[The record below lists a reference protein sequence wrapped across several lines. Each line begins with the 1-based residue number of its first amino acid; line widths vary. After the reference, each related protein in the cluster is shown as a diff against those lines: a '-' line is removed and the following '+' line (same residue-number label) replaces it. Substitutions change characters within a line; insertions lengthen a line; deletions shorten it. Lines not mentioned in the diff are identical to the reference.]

1 VALFDG
7 CKRAGVRRVVHVS
20 AIGASAEGQT
30 DFART
35 KAQADAH
42 LAGLDLDWTILRPAL
57 VMAPAV
63 YGGTAMLRALA
74 AFPLFV
80 PGISAAGDIQV
91 VSIDDLTETVAL
103 GLRPGTPAKAI
114 WEVAHPQVHTL
125 GDIVAALHGWLGFA
139 PRPIVNVPLPLVSL
153 ISFPAAVAG
162 FLGWRSPAR
171 PTALTQLAGGVVGD
185 TSAWSQ
191 ATGIKPKSLSDIL
204 AAYPAAVQDR
214 WFAQLYLLKPL
225 AIVAL
230 SLFWMATGFN
240 AVGPGRESSVAQFAA
255 TGFSVQTAGVVV
267 LLGAWFDII
276 LGAMLLVRRFAK
288 PVLKIMLAAT
298 LFYLLAGTW
307 LAPQLWFDPLGPL
320 VKIVPMLVAT
330 ALTLAIMDER

>member
-1 VALFDG
+1 
-7 CKRAGVRRVVHVS
+7 VHVS
-20 AIGASAEGQT
+20 AIGASVDGRT

-80 PGISAAGDIQV
+80 PAVSTAKQIQV

-103 GLRPGTPAKAI
+103 CLRPEAPARTI
-114 WEVAHPQVHTL
+114 WEVAHPQPHAL
-125 GDIVAALHGWLGFA
+125 GDIVAALRGWLGFA
-139 PRPIVNVPLPLVSL
+139 LRPIVNVPLPMVTC
-153 ISFPAAVAG
+153 ISYLAAGAG

-171 PTALTQLAGGVVGD
+171 PTALTQLVGGVVGD
-185 TSAWSQ
+185 PAPWSQ
-191 ATGIKPKSLSDIL
+191 ATGIKPRSLSDIL
-204 AAYPAAVQDR
+204 AERPASVQER
-214 WFAQLYLLKPL
+214 WFAWLYLLKPL

-230 SLFWMATGFN
+230 AVFWMATGLN
-240 AVGPGRESSVAQFAA
+240 ALGPGWDAAVEQFAA
-255 TGFSVQTAGVVV
+255 TGFSVQTAVMVV
-267 LLGAWFDII
+267 LVGAWFDVI
-276 LGAMLLVRRFAK
+276 LGALLLVRRFAK
-288 PVLKIMLAAT
+288 PVLKVMLAAT

-320 VKIVPMLVAT
+320 TKIVPMLVAT